1 MMAADLRPAASTRA
15 RVALRADRALM
26 RTSPVRGG
34 CGVRVAATT
43 VGIAIT
49 AVLSGAACPPA
60 AAPPVREPSVATAP
74 PAVQATA
81 PVRVRIQAIGVDAPV
96 VPLEVDARGALA
108 PPATNEVAGW
118 WRAGPEPGES
128 GPAVLV
134 GHVDS
139 RTGPAVFFR
148 LRQLVPG
155 DEIAVDLAD
164 GSTVLFI
171 VQRSE
176 RHAKNA
182 FPTDSVYGD
191 TPDPQLRLLT
201 CGGDFDRSTGHY
213 VDNVI
218 VYAGLVR

>member
-1 MMAADLRPAASTRA
+1 
-15 RVALRADRALM
+15 M
-26 RTSPVRGG
+26 RVRGDWS
-34 CGVRVAATT
+34 VRVAATA
-43 VGIAIT
+43 VGIAMT
-49 AVLSGAACPPA
+49 AALSGTACPPA
-60 AAPPVREPSVATAP
+60 AAPPVRELPVATAP
-74 PAVQATA
+74 AAVQAAA
-81 PVRVRIQAIGVDAPV
+81 PVRVRIQAIGLDAPV
-96 VPLEVDARGALA
+96 VPLKVDAQGALT
-108 PPATNEVAGW
+108 PPATNEDAGW
-118 WRAGPEPGES
+118 WRAGPEPGEP

-155 DEIAVDLAD
+155 DEIAVDRAD
-164 GSTVLFI
+164 GSTVPFV

-201 CGGDFDRSTGHY
+201 CGGEFDRSTGHY

-218 VYAGLVR
+218 VYAGPVR